1 MGTILFS
8 TFALVSCAFLIYVWF
23 RWLREELDLKK
34 PAHRDRRR
42 KLPPPPYVI
51 RKPHHGISRYIK
63 RGDYMSRPMMRISAI
78 ALLFATTPSRKR

>member
-8 TFALVSCAFLIYVWF
+8 TFALVGCAFLIYVWF

-42 KLPPPPYVI
+42 KPPPPYVI
-51 RKPHHGISRYIK
+51 RKPHHGYFQVHQAR
-63 RGDYMSRPMMRISAI
+63 RLHFEADDAHQGDRVTLRDHAV
-78 ALLFATTPSRKR
+78 A